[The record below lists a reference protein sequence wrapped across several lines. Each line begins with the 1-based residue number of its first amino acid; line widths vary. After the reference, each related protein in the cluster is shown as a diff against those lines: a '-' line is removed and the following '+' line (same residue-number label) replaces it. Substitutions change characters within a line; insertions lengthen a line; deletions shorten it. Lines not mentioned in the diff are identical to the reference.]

1 MKIQNYSL
9 KSLFGIAITAAT
21 LAVSPPT
28 VSANYNCT
36 LPKDVFEKSDEIP
49 PSGTTSQSVLKNA
62 PSPNVTVAGKRKKAA
77 IVVDLSTNVLYKY
90 DKTGKATHAYLVA
103 SGKKSTP
110 TDPGLRVITNIER
123 YPYRTAPAK
132 TKRRRN
138 PRDYGPRILILQK
151 VDPRTGRRSPTGEF
165 IHGNH
170 NANSLGKYSSLGC
183 IRMDNAVIIKLAAE
197 VQKGDLVLI
206 KK

>member
-1 MKIQNYSL
+1 MRINPI
-9 KSLFGIAITAAT
+9 KSFFGIALTAAT
-21 LAVSPPT
+21 LAVSAP
-28 VSANYNCT
+28 VMSSSYENNT
-36 LPKDVFEKSDEIP
+36 LTEDVFERKDKIP
-49 PSGTTSQSVLKNA
+49 PSGTTAKSVLKNA
-62 PSPNVTVAGKRKKAA
+62 PSPNVTVAGRRRKAT

-90 DKTGKATHAYLVA
+90 DKSGKATHAYLVA